1 MIDENHQLPA
11 AAVDAIWRLT
21 NHPGTLTAEW
31 YEGIVQSGA
40 GEMTP
45 LHYTELVG
53 VVSQANCIDRFA
65 DALSI
70 PRAALPEP
78 TEGQPTQLVPGE
90 AALRNH
96 WFRRL
101 RAQAQCVPVAEMGN
115 LAADRN
121 SLTRM

>member
-1 MIDENHQLPA
+1 
-11 AAVDAIWRLT
+11 
-21 NHPGTLTAEW
+21 
-31 YEGIVQSGA
+31 
-40 GEMTP
+40 MTP
-45 LHYTELVG
+45 AHYTELVG
-53 VVSQANCIDRFA
+53 GVSQANCIDRFA

-96 WFRRL
+96 WVPTVESTGPDVL
-101 RAQAQCVPVAEMGN
+101 KALSGVPEENAALYILSDAQYVPVAEMGN

-121 SLTRM
+121 SLTRMQVELVAARTSKLNECFY